1 MQTSRWKRLV
11 VAVLL
16 SGVILSIG
24 VSQALALQVGD
35 KAPDFTLPGTTAEE
49 IKLAD
54 YVGKKPVVVFFYI
67 GAFTRGW
74 TQEALAFQLDLP
86 KFEAA
91 NAQVLGVS
99 VDFNDANKAWV
110 EKIGVTYPLLS
121 DVRRQMT
128 KAYGVLYDDP
138 TMAEDPQRI
147 PLYLRAKR
155 AWFVIDKE
163 GVIRYAKTTEPRDFQ
178 PPNDEILKVLSELK

>member
-1 MQTSRWKRLV
+1 MGASHV
-11 VAVLL
+11 
-16 SGVILSIG
+16 
-24 VSQALALQVGD
+24 LALQVGD
-35 KAPDFTLPGTTAEE
+35 KAPDFTLPGTTAGE

-67 GAFTRGW
+67 YAFGNAW

-99 VDFNDANKAWV
+99 VDINDANKAWA
-110 EKIGVTYPLLS
+110 EKMGVTYPLLS
-121 DVRRQMT
+121 DARRQMT
-128 KAYGVLYDDP
+128 KAYGVLRDDP
-138 TMAEDPQRI
+138 KMLENPQQI
-147 PLYLRAKR
+147 PGYLRAQR
-155 AWFVIDKE
+155 AWFVIDKQ
-163 GVIRYAKTTEPRDFQ
+163 GVIRYAKTTEPREWQ